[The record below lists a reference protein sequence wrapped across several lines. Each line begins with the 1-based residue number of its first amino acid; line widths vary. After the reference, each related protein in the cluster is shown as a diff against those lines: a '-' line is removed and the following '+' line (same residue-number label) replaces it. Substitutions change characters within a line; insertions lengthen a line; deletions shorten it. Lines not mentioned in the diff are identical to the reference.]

1 MNKVE
6 HCFCDQLSAELLLAG
21 RVCQWCKQADLKAK
35 GLIKYV
41 EYIPTRE
48 KENEMG
54 TKPAFLRKM
63 EQALQGEFN
72 AVMHEIEMESDEVE
86 KVERQIDALD
96 SKGLRISTSFS
107 GSQDVLSWLIANR
120 SESFPPVASLMEKLS
135 DAGRVQK
142 VGKGNA
148 WKSNL
153 TAAELDVFMDAA
165 EQVGLKKTVQRIR
178 KQIAQAGI

>member
-6 HCFCDQLSAELLLAG
+6 HCFCDQLSAELILAG
-21 RVCQWCKQADLKAK
+21 RFCQWCKQADLKAK

-86 KVERQIDALD
+86 KIEQQIDALETN
-96 SKGLRISTSFS
+96 GLRISTSFS
-107 GSQDVLSWLIANR
+107 GSQDVLTWLIANR

-135 DAGRVQK
+135 DASRVHK
-142 VGKGNA
+142 AGKGNA

-153 TAAELDVFMDAA
+153 TSAELDVFMDAA
-165 EQVGLKKTVQRIR
+165 EQVGLKNTLQRIR
-178 KQIAQAGI
+178 KQIARAGI

>member
-6 HCFCDQLSAELLLAG
+6 HCFCDQLSDELLLAG

-72 AVMHEIEMESDEVE
+72 AVMNEIEMESDEVE
-86 KVERQIDALD
+86 KVEQQIDALE
-96 SKGLRISTSFS
+96 SNGLRISTSFS
-107 GSQDVLSWLIANR
+107 GSQEVLNWLIANK
-120 SESFPPVASLMEKLS
+120 SEAMPAVASLMEKLS
-135 DAGRVQK
+135 DADRVRK
-142 VGKGNA
+142 AGKGNA
-148 WKSNL
+148 WKSNVS
-153 TAAELDVFMDAA
+153 AAELDEFIEAA
-165 EQVGLKKTVQRIR
+165 EAVGLKNTVQRIR
-178 KQIAQAGI
+178 KQIASSGI